1 MKIFISGGSKSGKS
15 MLAQRLAQK
24 LRAPG
29 KPLYY
34 LATMIP
40 TDNEDRER
48 IKRHKQD
55 REGLGYETVEA
66 GRGVYA
72 AVANCEKDGF
82 FLLDSV
88 TALLAN
94 EMFLP
99 GGEVVPG
106 AYRKVADD
114 LEGII
119 CHVGGIVVVSDN
131 VFSDAY
137 IYDELTESYR
147 RGLAY
152 IDRQAARLCDTVLE
166 VCGGLCI
173 ALKGGGLL
181 DACGG
186 PLFDHLSGGLL
197 DGFI

>member
-15 MLAQRLAQK
+15 MLAQRLSQC

-29 KPLYY
+29 KPMYY
-34 LATMIP
+34 LATMLP
-40 TDNEDRER
+40 ADAEDRER
-48 IKRHKQD
+48 IARHRQD

-72 AVANCEKDGF
+72 AVAKCDKDGF

-99 GGEVVPG
+99 SGGIEPDAYKIVVG
-106 AYRKVADD
+106 D
-114 LEGII
+114 LERVINL
-119 CHVGGIVVVSDN
+119 VGGIVVVSDN
-131 VFSDAY
+131 IFSDAY